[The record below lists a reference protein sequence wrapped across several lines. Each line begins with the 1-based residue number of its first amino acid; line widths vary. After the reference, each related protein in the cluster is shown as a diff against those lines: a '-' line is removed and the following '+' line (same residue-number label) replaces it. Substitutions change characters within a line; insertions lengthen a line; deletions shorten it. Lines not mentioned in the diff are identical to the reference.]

1 MEFEAGTTM
10 LLVVLQNAV
19 FVALTLGAFWGG
31 VLALRGFG
39 SRVSLSHAPL
49 GFIRPPRGVGRALIV
64 GIALGFVGVVV
75 SAVLAAASRYG
86 LRALGYPAEGSA
98 QQPFM
103 DGISSWVSQS
113 PALAIPLVFLVIG
126 LLTPVAE
133 EILFR
138 GGIFGGLHRLFSTV
152 SERVVRRRTAGSTD
166 DDQKAAP
173 RHATNTAAFAV
184 SAGLSSAVFASLH
197 LEPVIFAS
205 IFTLAV
211 GLCWLRSHGGLLAP
225 IAAHATFNSFTVAV
239 LVLSGLGVL
248 PQAV

>member
-10 LLVVLQNAV
+10 LLIVLQNVV
-19 FVALTLGAFWGG
+19 FVALTLGAFWGS

-39 SRVSLSHAPL
+39 RRVSFSPAPL
-49 GFIRPPRGVGRALIV
+49 GFIRPPRGVGRTLITGV
-64 GIALGFVGVVV
+64 ALGFVGVVV
-75 SAVLAAASRYG
+75 SAVLATASRYG

-98 QQPFM
+98 QQPLM

-113 PALAIPLVFLVIG
+113 PVLAVPLVFLIVG
-126 LLTPVAE
+126 LITPVAE

-138 GGIFGGLHRLFSTV
+138 GGIFGGLHRLFSAV
-152 SERVVRRRTAGSTD
+152 ADRFYSRRPAGSTD
-166 DDQKAAP
+166 GGAP
-173 RHATNTAAFAV
+173 ATARHAGKRTAFVV
-184 SAGLSSAVFASLH
+184 SAGLSSAMFASLH

-211 GLCWLRSHGGLLAP
+211 GLCWLHSRGGLLAP

-248 PQAV
+248 PQAM